1 MYRFKLKEIEVGDT
15 DTKGGKKSTVTDVN
29 PETGAIT
36 WDIKDVADFTSTYK
50 ELEKAKDFLSKLEK
64 TGKSKD
70 DPAIDKLAAEI
81 QELFNTFRSHIRKNY
96 PEEYERVLR
105 LKEDLSI
112 KGKKVKRIN
121 KNNSNNPEDS
131 TVEYEDGTSE
141 PYVDTLEEN
150 EGKVDWDNIAK
161 DVADKLKGGYW
172 PWAIKKGVKNITP
185 EDIGSVLIAG
195 GYTTNSGIEKNIGGI
210 MDKVLALVKESV
222 NEQSEQWTQ
231 LDVININK
239 SLRLALK
246 TFNNLVRNLKRLE
259 GELGKHS
266 NKPQGNLL
274 QGMAPDSFDY
284 MGVQNKLNKLYNAF
298 SNAFSI
304 DESVNESVNYRDMA
318 VKSANAWDGGE
329 FLKYINDLNK
339 KNVKIPK
346 KYMKDLLDT
355 IKYANKHKDEK
366 GSDYHQTEAI
376 NDFYDTLEIL
386 FKNGILTGKELN
398 ESVNEDALQ
407 GPETK
412 DVYKVGDTIIYRDGN
427 KAKSGTIEHRSQDRG
442 INSLKYYIKSDSDGK
457 GYFVKHDNVVGIN
470 LEEESS
476 TSQGGASF
484 TPGSGAQYA
493 TPYAFK
499 KKNKSNKSNNIYKY
513 KLSSPFNK
521 PVPKK
526 IKGSGLEVK
535 QLFEK
540 EELTEYSDFQQKRIN
555 VFNEVEEKLNS
566 LGPLLSNAKNATAE
580 YYNENPGAYTI
591 IYSTDMINEL
601 LDDIKELLKQTE

>member
-304 DESVNESVNYRDMA
+304 DESVNE
-318 VKSANAWDGGE
+318 
-329 FLKYINDLNK
+329 
-339 KNVKIPK
+339 
-346 KYMKDLLDT
+346 
-355 IKYANKHKDEK
+355 
-366 GSDYHQTEAI
+366 
-376 NDFYDTLEIL
+376 
-386 FKNGILTGKELN
+386 
-398 ESVNEDALQ
+398 DALQ

-555 VFNEVEEKLNS
+555 VFDEVEEKLNS

>member
-1 MYRFKLKEIEVGDT
+1 
-15 DTKGGKKSTVTDVN
+15 
-29 PETGAIT
+29 
-36 WDIKDVADFTSTYK
+36 
-50 ELEKAKDFLSKLEK
+50 
-64 TGKSKD
+64 
-70 DPAIDKLAAEI
+70 
-81 QELFNTFRSHIRKNY
+81 
-96 PEEYERVLR
+96 
-105 LKEDLSI
+105 
-112 KGKKVKRIN
+112 
-121 KNNSNNPEDS
+121 
-131 TVEYEDGTSE
+131 
-141 PYVDTLEEN
+141 
-150 EGKVDWDNIAK
+150 
-161 DVADKLKGGYW
+161 
-172 PWAIKKGVKNITP
+172 
-185 EDIGSVLIAG
+185 
-195 GYTTNSGIEKNIGGI
+195 

-304 DESVNESVNYRDMA
+304 D
-318 VKSANAWDGGE
+318 
-329 FLKYINDLNK
+329 
-339 KNVKIPK
+339 
-346 KYMKDLLDT
+346 
-355 IKYANKHKDEK
+355 
-366 GSDYHQTEAI
+366 
-376 NDFYDTLEIL
+376 
-386 FKNGILTGKELN
+386 

-555 VFNEVEEKLNS
+555 VFDEVEEKLNS

>member
-81 QELFNTFRSHIRKNY
+81 QELFNTFRTHIRKNY
-96 PEEYERVLR
+96 PEEYKRVLR
-105 LKEDLSI
+105 L
-112 KGKKVKRIN
+112 
-121 KNNSNNPEDS
+121 
-131 TVEYEDGTSE
+131 
-141 PYVDTLEEN
+141 
-150 EGKVDWDNIAK
+150 
-161 DVADKLKGGYW
+161 
-172 PWAIKKGVKNITP
+172 
-185 EDIGSVLIAG
+185 
-195 GYTTNSGIEKNIGGI
+195 
-210 MDKVLALVKESV
+210 KESV

-412 DVYKVGDTIIYRDGN
+412 DVYKVGDTIIYRKGN
-427 KAKSGTIEHRSQDRG
+427 VAHSGTVELRTKDFD
-442 INSLKYYIKSDSDGK
+442 YYVTDDSDGK
-457 GYFVKHDNVVGIN
+457 GYLVKMDDVIGLN
-470 LEEESS
+470 LEEGE
-476 TSQGGASF
+476 GIGYL
-484 TPGSGAQYA
+484 TPR
-493 TPYAFK
+493 AFA
-499 KKNKSNKSNNIYKY
+499 KNKKSKGAPSIYYY
-513 KLSSPFNK
+513 KLGYK
-521 PVPKK
+521 PVPK
-526 IKGSGLEVK
+526 IKPKGFEVK

-555 VFNEVEEKLNS
+555 VFDEIEEKVNS
-566 LGPLLSNAKNATAE
+566 ISPLLSSAKNKTAE
-580 YYNENPGAYTI
+580 YYNENPGSYTI
-591 IYSTDMINEL
+591 VYSTDMANEL
-601 LDDIKELLKQTE
+601 LDDIIELLKQSE

>member
-1 MYRFKLKEIEVGDT
+1 MRGD
-15 DTKGGKKSTVTDVN
+15 
-29 PETGAIT
+29 
-36 WDIKDVADFTSTYK
+36 
-50 ELEKAKDFLSKLEK
+50 
-64 TGKSKD
+64 
-70 DPAIDKLAAEI
+70 
-81 QELFNTFRSHIRKNY
+81 
-96 PEEYERVLR
+96 EYEPG
-105 LKEDLSI
+105 SNNS
-112 KGKKVKRIN
+112 KKVERKIKPPYRAGN
-121 KNNSNNPEDS
+121 K
-131 TVEYEDGTSE
+131 VY
-141 PYVDTLEEN
+141 
-150 EGKVDWDNIAK
+150 GKPTK
-161 DVADKLKGGYW
+161 YL
-172 PWAIKKGVKNITP
+172 
-185 EDIGSVLIAG
+185 
-195 GYTTNSGIEKNIGGI
+195 
-210 MDKVLALVKESV
+210 
-222 NEQSEQWTQ
+222 
-231 LDVININK
+231 
-239 SLRLALK
+239 
-246 TFNNLVRNLKRLE
+246 
-259 GELGKHS
+259 
-266 NKPQGNLL
+266 
-274 QGMAPDSFDY
+274 
-284 MGVQNKLNKLYNAF
+284 
-298 SNAFSI
+298 
-304 DESVNESVNYRDMA
+304 DESVNESVNYRDTA

-398 ESVNEDALQ
+398 ESFEDKKWSSYEQRMVNQIKAAQKEGRGMYTLPMKTQNFYRKHKDKFDESVNENALQ

-427 KAKSGTIEHRSQDRG
+427 VAKSGTIEHRSQDRG
-442 INSLKYYIKSDSDGK
+442 NNSLKYYTKNDSDGK

-555 VFNEVEEKLNS
+555 IFDEIENKINTIT
-566 LGPLLSNAKNATAE
+566 PLLSNSKNSTAE
-580 YYNENPGAYTI
+580 YYNENPGSYTI
-591 IYSTDMINEL
+591 VYSTDMIDSL
-601 LDDIKELLKQTE
+601 LDDIILLLKKEK

>member
-1 MYRFKLKEIEVGDT
+1 MYKYKLKEIEVGDT

-81 QELFNTFRSHIRKNY
+81 KDLFNIFRSHIRKNY

-121 KNNSNNPEDS
+121 KNNSNNPEDY

-161 DVADKLKGGYW
+161 DVADKLKKGYW
-172 PWAIKKGVKNITP
+172 PWAIKNGVENITRS
-185 EDIGSVLIAG
+185 DLGSVLVNG
-195 GYTTNSGIEKNIGGI
+195 GYTTDSGIRKNIGDI

-246 TFNNLVRNLKRLE
+246 TFNNLVRNLERLE

-304 DESVNESVNYRDMA
+304 DESVNEGHGLDQVDLDYLQHIADKNPDDTKLEKI
-318 VKSANAWDGGE
+318 VK
-329 FLKYINDLNK
+329 FLTKSNILVDK
-339 KNVKIPK
+339 T
-346 KYMKDLLDT
+346 KDLS
-355 IKYANKHKDEK
+355 K
-366 GSDYHQTEAI
+366 
-376 NDFYDTLEIL
+376 
-386 FKNGILTGKELN
+386 GKEV
-398 ESVNEDALQ
+398 EEEKIKGADGKACWKGYRYAGTEDGKDKCVKVNE
-407 GPETK
+407 E
-412 DVYKVGDTIIYRDGN
+412 DV
-427 KAKSGTIEHRSQDRG
+427 
-442 INSLKYYIKSDSDGK
+442 
-457 GYFVKHDNVVGIN
+457 
-470 LEEESS
+470 EEESS

-555 VFNEVEEKLNS
+555 VFDEVEEKLNS

-591 IYSTDMINEL
+591 IYSTDMINGL